1 MRIECIGGG
10 PGGLYAAI
18 LAKKKFPEAQIR
30 VSERN
35 RPDDTFGWGVV
46 FSDETLGAFEEADP
60 ESYGAITAAFAT
72 WTDINT
78 WHKDTW
84 TRSTGHGFCGMSRKR
99 LLQILHARCEE
110 LGVDLCFETEVDLD
124 NLPEADLIIAADG
137 INSTIR
143 EKYRDIFKP
152 TLDWRECKFTWLG
165 TTKPLDAFTFIFL
178 PTEHGV
184 FSVHAYPFERGA
196 KNLSTWIVE
205 CHQDTWRKAGLEG
218 CSQEETAARMQ
229 VLFADF
235 LDGHELLVNGSIWRT
250 FPTVRCER
258 WHTGN
263 IVLIGDAAHT
273 AHFSIGSGT
282 KLAMEDAISLI
293 GALEAKGTDDIP
305 AALAAYEDEHRVDTL
320 KLQKAAQTSLEWF
333 ENVDRHVQL
342 EPLPFLFSL
351 MSRSKRITWENLN
364 LRDPDLIDSVR
375 EDFWASRHLPLGDG
389 QRAPEPMF
397 APFDLG
403 PLRLHNRVMVSP
415 MCQYSATDGVPD
427 DWHLVHLGSRSVG
440 GAGLVMCEATSVA
453 PEGRITHG
461 CTGIWNDEQAA
472 GWKRI
477 VDFAHQHSSAAIGL
491 QIGHAGRK
499 GSCSRPWEGD
509 RPLTDDQAW
518 DTIGPTSIPFRK
530 GSPAPKQMQREEMDR
545 LRDQFV
551 AAAVRADEVGFDL
564 LELHMAHGYLLSSFL
579 SKAVNQRSD
588 EYGGNHENRMR
599 LPLEIFD
606 AVRAVWPS
614 SKPLLV
620 RVSATDWIQDQG
632 QTIEETVLF
641 ARALKERG
649 CDALDLSSAGNVL
662 ESVPDYGR
670 MYQTPFAEQVRNET
684 GLPTIAVGAILGH
697 DHANTILAAE
707 RADIIAFARPHLA
720 DPNLTLQAAIHY
732 GHKDT
737 PWPNQYLAV
746 KPR

>member
-18 LAKKKFPEAQIR
+18 LAKKKFPQANIR

-35 RPDDTFGWGVV
+35 RADDTFGWGVV

-60 ESYGAITAAFAT
+60 ESYAAITDAFAT
-72 WTDINT
+72 WTDIDT

-84 TRSTGHGFCGMSRKR
+84 VRSTGHGFCGLSRKR
-99 LLQILHARCEE
+99 LLQILHARCED
-110 LGVDLCFETEVDLD
+110 LGVELCFETEVDPTQ
-124 NLPEADLIIAADG
+124 LPEADLIIAADG

-143 EKYRDIFKP
+143 ELHADVLQP
-152 TLDWRECKFTWLG
+152 SMDWRNCKFTWLG
-165 TTKPLDAFTFIFL
+165 TTRPLEAFTFIFL
-178 PTEHGV
+178 PTQHGV
-184 FSVHAYPFERGA
+184 FSVHAYPFEKGE

-205 CHQDTWRKAGLEG
+205 CHEDTWRRAGLED
-218 CSQEETAARMQ
+218 CTEEETATRMQ
-229 VLFADF
+229 ELFADF
-235 LDGHELLVNGSIWRT
+235 LDGHKLLTNGSMWRT

-293 GALEAKGTDDIP
+293 KALEANDATDIP

-342 EPLPFLFSL
+342 DPLPFLFSL
-351 MSRSKRITWENLN
+351 MSRSKRITWENLA
-364 LRDPDLIDSVR
+364 LRDPDLIDRVR
-375 EDFWASRHLPLGDG
+375 EDFWTSRDLPLENG

-403 PLRLHNRVMVSP
+403 PLRLNNRVMVSP
-415 MCQYSATDGVPD
+415 MCQYSAVNGTPN
-427 DWHLVHLGSRSVG
+427 DWHLVHLGARSVG
-440 GAGLVMCEATSVA
+440 GAALVMCEATAVA
-453 PEGRITHG
+453 RDGRITHG
-461 CTGIWNDEQAA
+461 CTGIWNDEQAKA
-472 GWKRI
+472 WKRI
-477 VDFAHQHSSAAIGL
+477 VNFAHEHSSTAIGL

-499 GSCSRPWEGD
+499 ASCNLPWEGG
-509 RPLTDDQAW
+509 RPLTNDQAW
-518 DTIGPTSIPFRK
+518 PTIGPTKTPFRSE
-530 GSPAPKQMQREEMDR
+530 GPTPKAIQREDMDL
-545 LRDQFV
+545 LRDQFI
-551 AAAVRADEVGFDL
+551 AAAGRALSAGFDL

-579 SKAVNQRSD
+579 SKAVNQRDD

-606 AVRAVWPS
+606 SVRAVWPT

-620 RVSATDWIQDQG
+620 RVSATDWIGERG
-632 QTIEETVLF
+632 QTIEETIQF
-641 ARALKERG
+641 AHALKQRG

-662 ESVPDYGR
+662 ESRPDYGR
-670 MYQTPFAEQVRNET
+670 MYQTPFAERVRNET
-684 GLPTIAVGAILGH
+684 GLATIAVGAVLGH

-707 RADIIAFARPHLA
+707 RADLVAFARPHLA
-720 DPNLTLQAAIHY
+720 DPHLTLQAAIHY
-732 GHKDT
+732 GHEDL

-746 KPR
+746 KPS